1 MFVLFFGGFVFG
13 SIIIHHPRKY
23 LALIGICLEAVQTVE
38 N

>member
-1 MFVLFFGGFVFG
+1 MFVFVLCGFVFG